1 MFYLGSIGSNLQPAQ
16 HVPWVVR
23 ELVELAGRLRL
34 SPVIVTEPA
43 AMQSCH
49 RFANALFLL
58 ESPLLPAELKA
69 RFNALEAEHG
79 RDRSDPQRSVK
90 DRTLDLDLLAHA
102 DEQSALATTEL
113 PGYLQP
119 LWPTLDGQPLA
130 VGECLP
136 FTLGSLQLGH
146 RAATIYRDAGTGEI
160 AVIDD

>member
-1 MFYLGSIGSNLQPAQ
+1 MFYLGSIGSNLQPGH

-43 AMQSCH
+43 AMQSTH

-69 RFNALEAEHG
+69 CFNALEAEHG
-79 RDRSDPQRSVK
+79 RDRNDPARSVK
-90 DRTLDLDLLAHA
+90 DRTLDLDLLAHG
-102 DEQSALATTEL
+102 EELTALAAIDL

-119 LWPTLDGQPLA
+119 LWPTLDGQPLMA
-130 VGECLP
+130 GECLP
-136 FTLGSLQLGH
+136 FSLGDLQLGD